1 MPFKCMKQLGLAL
14 AAVVVSASAMA
25 GTAVGAGVTWTFGG
39 PKPMAG
45 PALGIKLFSTD
56 KEQKGAAY
64 IGVDYSFSDHG
75 LRPNVGLAYLAKHKT
90 YIGAD
95 IGYSFTQQG
104 ADFGAGLGFVDSK
117 KRD

>member
-1 MPFKCMKQLGLAL
+1 MPYKCMKQLGLAL

-64 IGVDYSFSDHG
+64 IGVDY
-75 LRPNVGLAYLAKHKT
+75 
-90 YIGAD
+90 
-95 IGYSFTQQG
+95 
-104 ADFGAGLGFVDSK
+104 
-117 KRD
+117 